1 MLQILVV
8 DVCGKQY
15 NKLWKQIGILTESTT
30 LDRVMNLGDE
40 IAIRDSV
47 FDAVVFRCT
56 AKSKK
61 RFCDIPAFDFLF
73 AIEAAEAIRSLPA
86 YIAMPDGKRWCSIP
100 VLILTEP
107 RIHERFH
114 EWGLS
119 TQQIV
124 SIESRTENHYGGDII
139 KQRVAEHRLAMIADF
154 DRAGLIVQYELGR
167 YVTSFAF
174 ACRRDLETKYYL
186 GTADR
191 RPKRFTTLHRDNF
204 GIQVEVDAFEFLIN
218 QPRLREEQLQI
229 FFEKHPYFLSVTQ
242 TLLPQVRL
250 SAEDGR
256 TLIPD
261 IVLKPIVAPERDS
274 RWKLLELKL
283 PQARLLTGKGARAR
297 LSCQVMTAIRQLR
310 DYYEYVSNPV
320 HEREVVSVLGHPL
333 KSPRLGV
340 LIGRL
345 ADTDVS
351 ALEREQR
358 FLGDVKIVTY
368 DEILEQQKSMLV
380 A

>member
-1 MLQILVV
+1 MLRILVV
-8 DVCGKQY
+8 DICGKRYDERWEQV
-15 NKLWKQIGILTESTT
+15 GIHTVSTS
-30 LDRVMNLGDE
+30 LDRAINLADE
-40 IAIRDSV
+40 IVIRESI
-47 FDAVVFRCT
+47 FDAVVIRCT

-61 RFCDIPAFDFLF
+61 SSCDVTAVDFFF
-73 AIEAAEAIRSLPA
+73 AIRVAKALRSLPA
-86 YIAMPDGKRWCSIP
+86 YIAMSDGKRWCAIP

-107 RIHERFH
+107 KIHEHFH
-114 EWGLS
+114 EYELS
-119 TQQIV
+119 AQQIE
-124 SIESRTENHYGGDII
+124 SIESRAENHYGGSII
-139 KQRVAEHRLAMIADF
+139 KQRVAEHRLAMVVDF
-154 DRAGLIVQYELGR
+154 DRVGLIVHYELGR
-167 YVTSFAF
+167 YQTSLAF
-174 ACRRDLETKYYL
+174 ERRRDLETKYYL

-191 RPKRFTTLHRDNF
+191 RASRFTTLHRDNF
-204 GIQVEVDAFEFLIN
+204 GIQVEVEAFEFLIN
-218 QPRLREEQLQI
+218 HPRLREQQLQI
-229 FFEKHPYFLSVTQ
+229 FFERHPHFLSVTQ

-250 SAEDGR
+250 SARDGR

-261 IVLKPIVAPERDS
+261 IVLKPIAAPERDS

-283 PQARLLTGKGARAR
+283 PQARLLTGKGTRAR

-310 DYYEYVSNPV
+310 DYHEYVSNPV
-320 HEREVVSVLGHPL
+320 HEREVVSLLGYPL

-345 ADTDVS
+345 ANTDVS

-368 DEILEQQKSMLV
+368 DEILEQQRSMLI

>member
-8 DVCGKQY
+8 DICGKRY
-15 NKLWKQIGILTESTT
+15 DELWKQIGILTVSTS
-30 LDRVMNLGDE
+30 LERVRNFVNE
-40 IAIRDSV
+40 IAIRESV
-47 FDAVVFRCT
+47 FDAVVIRCT

-61 RFCDIPAFDFLF
+61 HFCDVPAVDFLL
-73 AIEAAEAIRSLPA
+73 AMGAAEALRSLPT

-107 RIHERFH
+107 EIHKSFD
-114 EWGLS
+114 EWGLAA
-119 TQQIV
+119 QQIE
-124 SIESRTENHYGGDII
+124 SIESRTENHYGGDIV

-154 DRAGLIVQYELGR
+154 DRVGLIVQYELGR
-167 YVTSFAF
+167 YLTSFAF
-174 ACRRDLETKYYL
+174 ACRRNLETKYYF

-191 RPKRFTTLHRDNF
+191 RPRRFSTLHRDNF
-204 GIQVEVDAFEFLIN
+204 GIQVEVEAFEFLIN
-218 QPRLREEQLQI
+218 RPRLREQQLQI
-229 FFEKHPYFLSVTQ
+229 FFERHPHFLSVTQ

-250 SAEDGR
+250 STQDGR

-261 IVLKPIVAPERDS
+261 IVLKPIATPQRDS

-283 PQARLLTGKGARAR
+283 PQARLLTGKGTRAR

-310 DYYEYVSNPV
+310 EYYEYVSNPV
-320 HEREVVSVLGHPL
+320 HEHEVVSVLGHPL
-333 KSPRLGV
+333 KSPRLGI

-345 ADTDVS
+345 ANTDVG

-358 FLGDVKIVTY
+358 FLSDVKIVTY
-368 DEILEQQKSMLV
+368 DEILEQQRSMLV